1 MTGSTRPDRAPARRR
16 RLLLAALLL
25 TLGLAACSP
34 PTPVPQPEGL
44 LAPKQ
49 LATVIL
55 SPTPVATL
63 VVPPT
68 ATRQPSATPSPI
80 PPTPTAT
87 QTPYV
92 GVFMGDGSL
101 PLVMPTSPFSPLVD
115 VTLIPPTPLG
125 GENAVVF
132 ATATP
137 FLVQPYGTLDP
148 ALVGAAVTGCA
159 TQLAGVFGGPY
170 AANPGVAQA
179 LGCPTGAPEQ
189 PSMAEQSFERGLMIW
204 MPGQIYALATESVDG
219 QSRVYWPLQDLWQEG
234 MPADDPQM
242 TVPDGR
248 LQPIRGFGLAWRTS
262 QPVRNALGWATVS
275 EEGYTGTLQRFER
288 GLMLTT
294 RTGAVYALVPDATG
308 ARGQYTGPLF

>member
-1 MTGSTRPDRAPARRR
+1 VQPADP
-16 RLLLAALLL
+16 
-25 TLGLAACSP
+25 CP
-34 PTPVPQPEGL
+34 PPEGL

-87 QTPYV
+87 QTPYI

-101 PLVMPTSPFSPLVD
+101 PLVMPTSPYVPLVD

-137 FLVQPYGTLDP
+137 IFAQPYGTLDP
-148 ALVGAAVTGCA
+148 ALGGASITGCA

-204 MPGQIYALATESVDG
+204 MPGQIYALATEVVDG
-219 QSRVYWPLQDLWQEG
+219 QSRCLLAAARPVAG
-234 MPADDPQM
+234 RHAGRRSADDRAADRQ
-242 TVPDGR
+242 
-248 LQPIRGFGLAWRTS
+248 
-262 QPVRNALGWATVS
+262 QPVRASPWPGGPASGAQRAGLGGPFQRRLHRHAPAL
-275 EEGYTGTLQRFER
+275 
-288 GLMLTT
+288 
-294 RTGAVYALVPDATG
+294 
-308 ARGQYTGPLF
+308 